1 MGNKIV
7 AFTSALILL
16 FTVAVPSLADNN
28 PNTIL
33 SDPVFYSVSITLSTF
48 KTVSFSFGTNDY
60 VDYIKIWRCWL
71 QKKVDDQWAFDR
83 SLPAPSYIE
92 YNTIGYDA
100 YMDYSS
106 YIPSDGNTYRI
117 GARIEA
123 AGHFVTRYSN
133 QRTF

>member
-1 MGNKIV
+1 MKKKTIV
-7 AFTSALILL
+7 LCLVIVTLLTIVNTAFA
-16 FTVAVPSLADNN
+16 AHN
-28 PNTIL
+28 PNVIN
-33 SDPVFYSVSITLSTF
+33 SDPVFSSISISLTTS
-48 KTVSFSFGTNDY
+48 KAVDFSFDTNDI

-71 QKKVDDQWAFDR
+71 QKKVDDQWVFDR